1 MKTCHVVMIAAVL
14 AGLAGP
20 LHAAQAAP
28 LGNDGQTWLAALDD
42 AAAKEP
48 AATAPAAAGDQ
59 ASPEKEAH
67 AAPAGDCKCVP
78 LPFHC
83 IEGYSGGAIT
93 PMAYLCNYCNCGCG
107 GKHMTCPTVSYSY
120 MNISTKHLHT
130 FAVTQTF
137 WNRVELGYAMNQLWL
152 GSLYDDIRK
161 MGLNPVRRDVIMH
174 NFNVRGKLLEENS
187 FGLPLPAVAAGVH
200 FKYNY
205 GLEDIN
211 RRVGNAFDTIGYDK
225 NYGVDYT
232 LTATK
237 MFPTLAFGRP
247 VIVTGGLR
255 LSRASQLGLMGFG
268 DTYRPS
274 FEGSVVCLPTD
285 WLVLGYEFRQKRN
298 PYGKIPGLIGDED
311 NWHALSTS
319 VIVNKH
325 LTISALAGLCGNV
338 ANANADTTWGLQLKY
353 EF

>member
-1 MKTCHVVMIAAVL
+1 MKTCHVAMIVTLL
-14 AGLAGP
+14 AGLAAG
-20 LHAAQAAP
+20 LQATQAAP
-28 LGNDGQTWLAALDD
+28 LGEDGQTWLAALDD

-48 AATAPAAAGDQ
+48 AAAGPAAAAPADP
-59 ASPEKEAH
+59 AKEAG
-67 AAPAGDCKCVP
+67 APPAKDCKGAP

-93 PMAYLCNYCNCGCG
+93 PMAYLCNYCNCCG
-107 GKHMTCPTVSYSY
+107 GSEHMRAPAVSYSY

-187 FGLPLPAVAAGVH
+187 FGLPLPAVTAGVH

-205 GLEDIN
+205 GIEDIN

-255 LSRASQLGLMGFG
+255 FSKASQLGLMGFG

-274 FEGSVVCLPTD
+274 LEGSVVCLPTD

-311 NWHALSTS
+311 NWHALSAS
-319 VIVNKH
+319 LIVNKH

-338 ANANADTTWGLQLKY
+338 ANANADTTWGLQVKY

>member
-1 MKTCHVVMIAAVL
+1 MKTYHGAMIVALL
-14 AGLAGP
+14 AGLAGF
-20 LHAAQAAP
+20 LQAGQTAAP
-28 LGNDGQTWLAALDD
+28 GEDNKTWLAALDD
-42 AAAKEP
+42 GAAKEAAAAAP
-48 AATAPAAAGDQ
+48 ATAEAQ
-59 ASPEKEAH
+59 ASPAKEAK
-67 AAPAGDCKCVP
+67 AGDCKGVP

-107 GKHMTCPTVSYSY
+107 GKHMTAPAVSYSY
-120 MNISTKHLHT
+120 VNLSTKHLHT

-137 WNRVELGYAMNQLWL
+137 WNRIELGYAMNQLWL
-152 GSLYDDIRK
+152 GSLYDDVRK
-161 MGLNPVRRDVIMH
+161 AGLDPVREDVILH
-174 NFNVRGKLLEENS
+174 HFNVRGKLLEENS
-187 FGLPLPAVAAGVH
+187 FGLPLPAITAGVH

-205 GLEDIN
+205 GIEDIN
-211 RRVGNAFDTIGYDK
+211 RRLNRAFDTIGYSK

-247 VIVTGGLR
+247 VILTGGLR
-255 LSRASQLGLMGFG
+255 FSEAAQLGLLGFG

-285 WLVLGYEFRQKRN
+285 WLALGYEFRQKRN
-298 PYGKIPGLIGDED
+298 PYGELSSLIGAED
-311 NWHALSTS
+311 NWHALSVS
-319 VIVNKH
+319 VIASKH
-325 LTISALAGLCGNV
+325 LTITAVAGLFGNI
-338 ANANADTTWGLQLKY
+338 ANANADNSWGIQLKY